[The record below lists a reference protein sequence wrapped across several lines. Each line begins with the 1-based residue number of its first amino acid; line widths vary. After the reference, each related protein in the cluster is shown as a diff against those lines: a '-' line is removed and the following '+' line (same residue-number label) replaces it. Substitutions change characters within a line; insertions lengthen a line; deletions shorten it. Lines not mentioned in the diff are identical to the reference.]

1 MRSIVATLREIVL
14 TEEKK
19 PEVFADAQGLLDSEV
34 KKKKGVSGLAVR
46 AGYRLV
52 KTFKRG
58 FLKKVISDLMPEFC
72 DALEPLHEK
81 HLKMSKGSFSD
92 YLQSHQEQVAEA
104 LLSVTDGKA
113 EQSTNKTIK
122 KTYHKLR
129 GSAERNVKEAIPG
142 LAVLLDKH
150 YEGAV

>member
-1 MRSIVATLREIVL
+1 MATLREIVL

-19 PEVFADAQGLLDSEV
+19 PLVFADAQGLLDSEV
-34 KKKKGVSGLAVR
+34 KKKRGVSGLAVR
-46 AGYRLV
+46 AGYKLV
-52 KTFKRG
+52 KAFKRG
-58 FLKKVISDLMPEFC
+58 FLKKVIQDLMPEFC
-72 DALEPLHEK
+72 DALEPLHED
-81 HLKMSKGSFSD
+81 HLKKKNGSFSD
-92 YLQSHQEQVAEA
+92 FLQSHEEEVAAA

-113 EQSTNKTIK
+113 EKSTNKTIK

-150 YEGAV
+150 YEGAA